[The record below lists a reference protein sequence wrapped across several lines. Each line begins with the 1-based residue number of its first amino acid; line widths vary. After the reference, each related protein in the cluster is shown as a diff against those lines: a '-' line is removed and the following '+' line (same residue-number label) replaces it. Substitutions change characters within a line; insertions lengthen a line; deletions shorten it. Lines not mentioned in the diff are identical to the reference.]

1 MAEKKFEPYV
11 SAETS
16 MAELTVKAVLLGAVM
31 AVVLG
36 AANAYLGMKVGL
48 TVAATF
54 PAAVVAMAALRPLRG
69 TILEENVARTSA
81 SVGEA
86 LVAGAIFT
94 IPAFVLAGVW
104 DEIHLIESAV
114 IMLVG
119 GVLGVLFVII
129 LRRTLVEEAG
139 LPFPESMAAAEIVKA
154 GQGGQTGAKYVF
166 GAMGLAALW
175 EVFVNT
181 RGIQLIRDSAE
192 RFVDFGASQI
202 NILGDSRSFAGGMR
216 LESPGALPALF
227 GVGFI
232 VGPQVSAVLFAGAL
246 LGHLFLAP
254 LALFLQ
260 PELVAGLGGE
270 QTMMDLSKAVY
281 DGQVKPL
288 AVGAMIVAAFYTL
301 YTLRKQL
308 VSGIRKGFSEIGGG
322 LDAEATGNR
331 LEVDLSL
338 KKVGIGIIV
347 LSIGLFV
354 LYRYFTGSIG
364 GSLVL
369 TVVMIILGFL
379 FAAVA
384 GYLVGLIGS
393 SNNPISGL
401 TLSTLILAAL
411 LMVMLNVSGG
421 AGIAGVLAV
430 SGVICC
436 SCGIAGDMMQDLKV
450 GHVLGGTPWRMEVG
464 ELIGVVPAALVLP
477 FVLFALDRTYT
488 IGSEALSAPQAGLMA
503 LMSKG
508 IVGGDMPWPL
518 VIAGMFLAVGFIL
531 VRAPAPMLIAVGMY
545 LPFYATA
552 GIFVG
557 GIFRWILDTMLKRSE
572 ADEEGTRRAEN
583 TGVLISSG
591 LIAGGALTAVVIAFV
606 VLGFNMIGTPLPEDP
621 AWQQMTAELGIKA
634 DEVPTFFDRLRGAIG
649 FTPSP
654 WLGLIAF
661 AGVGWL
667 LTWVPFKASR
677 DVE

>member
-1 MAEKKFEPYV
+1 MADKKFEPYV
-11 SAETS
+11 PASTT
-16 MAELTVKAVLLGAVM
+16 MKELTFKAVFLGALM

-54 PAAVVAMAALRPLRG
+54 PAAVVAMAALRPFRG

-104 DEIHLIESAV
+104 DQIHLLESAV
-114 IMLVG
+114 IMLIG
-119 GVLGVLFVII
+119 GLLGVFFVII
-129 LRRTLVEEAG
+129 LRRTLVEEAD

-154 GQGGQTGAKYVF
+154 GQGGQSGAKYVF

-175 EVFVNT
+175 EIFVNT
-181 RGIQLIRDSAE
+181 RGIQLIKDSAE
-192 RFVDFGASQI
+192 GFVEFGSSQI
-202 NILGDSRSFAGGMR
+202 GIMGSTKTYFGGMR
-216 LESPGALPALF
+216 FESPGALPALF

-232 VGPQVSAVLFAGAL
+232 VGLPVSAVLFAGAL
-246 LGHLFLAP
+246 LGHLFLTP

-260 PELVAGLGGE
+260 PELAAGLGGDA
-270 QTMMDLSKAVY
+270 TLMDLSKEVY
-281 DGQVKPL
+281 GNQVKPL

-301 YTLRKQL
+301 FNLRKQL
-308 VSGIRKGFSEIGGG
+308 ISGISRGFAEIGGG
-322 LDAEATGNR
+322 RDESVQENR
-331 LEVDLSL
+331 LEQDVSL
-338 KKVGIGIIV
+338 KKVGAGIIV
-347 LSIGLFV
+347 LSIGLFF
-354 LYRYFTGSIG
+354 LYKYFTGSIG

-411 LMVMLNVSGG
+411 LMVMLEVSGG

-430 SGVICC
+430 SGVVCC

-464 ELIGVVPAALVLP
+464 EIIGVIPAALALP
-477 FVLFALDRTYT
+477 FVLYALDQTYE
-488 IGSEALSAPQAGLMA
+488 IGSDALSAPQAGLMA
-503 LMSKG
+503 MMSKG
-508 IVGGDMPWPL
+508 IVGGEMAWPL
-518 VIAGMFLAVGFIL
+518 VIAGMFLAIGLIL
-531 VRAPAPMLIAVGMY
+531 IKAPAPMLIAVGMY

-557 GIFRWILDTMLKRSE
+557 GIFRWILDILLARSE
-572 ADEEGTRRAEN
+572 ASEEQNRKAEN

-591 LIAGGALTAVVIAFV
+591 LIAGGALTAVVIAFI
-606 VLGFNMIGTPLPEDP
+606 VLGYSILGTPLPDDP
-621 AWQQMTAELGIKA
+621 AWQQMTAELGMKA
-634 DEVPTFFDRLRGAIG
+634 DDVPTFLDRVRGAIG
-649 FTPSP
+649 LQPTA
-654 WLGLIAF
+654 WLGLIGF
-661 AGVGWL
+661 AVGGWL
-667 LTWVPFKASR
+667 LTWVPFRASKV
-677 DVE
+677 DS

>member
-1 MAEKKFEPYV
+1 MADSKFEPYV
-11 SAETS
+11 PASTS
-16 MAELTVKAVLLGAVM
+16 MPELTFKAIFLGALM
-31 AVVLG
+31 AVILG

-54 PAAVVAMAALRPLRG
+54 PAAVVAMAALRPFRG

-104 DEIHLIESAV
+104 DEIHLLESAL
-114 IMLVG
+114 IMLIG
-119 GVLGVLFVII
+119 GLLGVLFVII
-129 LRRTLVEEAG
+129 LRRTLVEEAE

-154 GQGGQTGAKYVF
+154 GQGGQSGAKYVF

-175 EVFVNT
+175 EIFVNT
-181 RGIQLIRDSAE
+181 RGIQLVKDYGE
-192 RFVDFGASQI
+192 GFLEFGRSQI
-202 NILGDSRSFAGGMR
+202 GIMGSTRTHVGGMR

-232 VGPQVSAVLFAGAL
+232 VGLPVSAVLFAGAL

-260 PELVAGLGGE
+260 PELAAGLTGNA
-270 QTMMDLSKAVY
+270 TLMDLSKEVY
-281 DGQVKPL
+281 ASQVKPL
-288 AVGAMIVAAFYTL
+288 AVGAMIIAAFYTL
-301 YTLRKQL
+301 YGLRKQL
-308 VSGIRKGFSEIGGG
+308 ISGIGRGFAEIGGAR
-322 LDAEATGNR
+322 DAEAEGNR
-331 LEVDLSL
+331 LEQDIRLTR
-338 KKVGIGIIV
+338 VGGGILV
-347 LSIGLFV
+347 MAVALFF

-364 GSLVL
+364 GSLAL

-411 LMVMLNVSGG
+411 LMVMLNIHGG

-450 GHVLGGTPWRMEVG
+450 GHVLGGTPWRMQVG
-464 ELIGVVPAALVLP
+464 EIIGVVPAALALP

-488 IGSEALSAPQAGLMA
+488 IGSDALSAPQAGLMA

-508 IVGGDMPWPL
+508 IVGGDMAWPL
-518 VIAGMFLAVGFIL
+518 VIAGAFLAVGLIL
-531 VRAPAPMLIAVGMY
+531 IKAPAPMLIAVGMY

-557 GIFRWILDTMLKRSE
+557 GIFRWIMDTMLARSK
-572 ADEEGTRRAEN
+572 AGEGRTTKAEN

-591 LIAGGALTAVVIAFV
+591 LIAGGALTAVVIAFI
-606 VLGFNMIGTPLPEDP
+606 VLGYNMLGTPMPGDP
-621 AWQQMTAELGIKA
+621 AWQQMTASLGIKA
-634 DEVPTFFDRLRGAIG
+634 DEVPTFLDHLRGAIG
-649 FTPSP
+649 FEPTA

-661 AGVGWL
+661 VGVGAL
-667 LTWVPFKASR
+667 LTWVPFRASR
-677 DVE
+677 DEG

>member
-1 MAEKKFEPYV
+1 MADTKFEPYV
-11 SAETS
+11 PASTS
-16 MAELTVKAVLLGAVM
+16 MPELTVKAVLLGALM

-54 PAAVVAMAALRPLRG
+54 PAAVVAMAALRPFRG

-104 DEIHLIESAV
+104 DEIHLVESAV

-119 GVLGVLFVII
+119 GVLGVLFVIV

-175 EVFVNT
+175 EIFVNT
-181 RGIQLIRDSAE
+181 RGIQLVRDSAE
-192 RFVDFGASQI
+192 RFIDFGASQI
-202 NILGDSRSFAGGMR
+202 EMVGGSRTFAGGMR
-216 LESPGALPALF
+216 VESPGALPALF

-246 LGHLFLAP
+246 FGHLFLAP

-260 PELVAGLGGE
+260 PGLAADLGGGD
-270 QTMMDLSKAVY
+270 TMMDLAKVVY
-281 DGQVKPL
+281 GSQVKPL
-288 AVGAMIVAAFYTL
+288 AVGTMIVAAFYTL
-301 YTLRKQL
+301 YNLRKQL
-308 VSGIRKGFSEIGGG
+308 VSGIRKGFAEIGGG
-322 LDAEATGNR
+322 VDAASAGNR
-331 LEVDLSL
+331 LEIDISL

-347 LSIGLFV
+347 LSVGLFV

-369 TVVMIILGFL
+369 TIVMIILGFL

-411 LMVMLNVSGG
+411 LMVMLNIHGG

-464 ELIGVVPAALVLP
+464 EIIGVIPAALVLP
-477 FVLFALDRTYT
+477 FVLYALDRTYT
-488 IGSEALSAPQAGLMA
+488 IGSDALSAPQAGLMA

-508 IVGGDMPWPL
+508 IVGGEMPWPL
-518 VIAGMFLAVGFIL
+518 VIAGMFLAVGLIL
-531 VRAPAPMLIAVGMY
+531 IRAPAPMLIAVGMY

-557 GIFRWILDTMLKRSE
+557 GIFRWIMDTMLQRAE
-572 ADEEGTRRAEN
+572 AGEERVRKAEN

-591 LIAGGALTAVVIAFV
+591 LIAGGALTAVVIAFI
-606 VLGFNMIGTPLPEDP
+606 VLGYNVLGTALPADP
-621 AWQQMTAELGIKA
+621 AWQEMTAALGLRA
-634 DEVPTFFDRLRGAIG
+634 DEVPTFLDRLRGSIG
-649 FTPSP
+649 FSPSA

-667 LTWVPFKASR
+667 LIGVPFRASR
-677 DVE
+677 DTA

>member
-1 MAEKKFEPYV
+1 MADSEFKPYV
-11 SAETS
+11 PASTT
-16 MAELTVKAVLLGAVM
+16 MAELTFKAVFLGALM

-69 TILEENVARTSA
+69 TILEENLTRTSA

-104 DEIHLIESAV
+104 DEIHLLESAT
-114 IMLVG
+114 IMLIG
-119 GVLGVLFVII
+119 GLLGVLFVII

-154 GQGGQTGAKYVF
+154 GQGGQSDAKFVF

-175 EVFVNT
+175 EIFVNT
-181 RGIQLIRDSAE
+181 RGIRLIKDSTE
-192 RFVDFGASQI
+192 TFVEFGRSQI
-202 NILGDSRSFAGGMR
+202 DLLGSSKSFTGGMR
-216 LESPGALPALF
+216 FESPGALPALF

-232 VGPQVSAVLFAGAL
+232 VGPQVAAVLFAGAVA
-246 LGHLFLAP
+246 GHLFLAP

-260 PELVAGLGGE
+260 PELAAAVGDGGL
-270 QTMMDLSKAVY
+270 MDLSKEVY
-281 DGQVKPL
+281 GSQIKPL

-308 VSGIRKGFSEIGGG
+308 ISGISRGFAEIGGG
-322 LDAEATGNR
+322 LKDAAAVSRTEQ
-331 LEVDLSL
+331 DLSL
-338 KKVGIGIIV
+338 TKVGAGILV
-347 LSIGLFV
+347 MSVALFF
-354 LYRYFTGSIG
+354 LYKYFTGSIG

-411 LMVMLNVSGG
+411 LMVMLNVTGG

-430 SGVICC
+430 SGVVCC

-464 ELIGVVPAALVLP
+464 EIIGVIPAALALP
-477 FVLFALDRTYT
+477 FVLFALDRTYE

-503 LMSKG
+503 MMSKG
-508 IVGGDMPWPL
+508 IVGGEMAWPL
-518 VIAGMFLAVGFIL
+518 VIAGMFLAAALIL
-531 VRAPAPMLIAVGMY
+531 IRAPAPMLIAVGMY
-545 LPFYATA
+545 LPFYATS

-557 GIFRWILDTMLKRSE
+557 GIFRWILDTMLARGE
-572 ADEEGTRRAEN
+572 ADDDQKTTAEN

-591 LIAGGALTAVVIAFV
+591 LIAGGALTAVVIAFI
-606 VLGFNMIGTPLPEDP
+606 VLGYNILGTPMPNDP
-621 AWQQMTAELGIKA
+621 SYQAMTAELGIKA
-634 DEVPTFFDRLRGAIG
+634 DEVPTFLDTVRGAIG
-649 FTPSP
+649 FEPTA

-661 AGVGWL
+661 VGVGLL
-667 LTWVPFKASR
+667 LTWVPYRRSR
-677 DVE
+677 R

>member
-1 MAEKKFEPYV
+1 MADHEFKPYV
-11 SAETS
+11 PASTS
-16 MAELTVKAVLLGAVM
+16 MAELTFKAVFLGALM

-54 PAAVVAMAALRPLRG
+54 PAAVVAMAALRPFKG
-69 TILEENVARTSA
+69 TVLEENVARTSA

-104 DEIHLIESAV
+104 DEIHLLESAL
-114 IMLVG
+114 IMLIG
-119 GVLGVLFVII
+119 GLLGVLFVII
-129 LRRTLVEEAG
+129 LRRTLVEEAE

-154 GQGGQTGAKYVF
+154 GQGGQSEAKYVF

-175 EVFVNT
+175 EIFVNS
-181 RGIQLIRDSAE
+181 RGIRLVKDSAE
-192 RFVDFGASQI
+192 TFVEFGRSQIDLLGASK
-202 NILGDSRSFAGGMR
+202 SFFGGMR
-216 LESPGALPALF
+216 FESPGALPALF

-232 VGPQVSAVLFAGAL
+232 VGPQVAAILFAGAVC
-246 LGHLFLAP
+246 GHLFLAP

-260 PELVAGLGGE
+260 PELAAALGGDGSL
-270 QTMMDLSKAVY
+270 MDLSKEVY
-281 DGQVKPL
+281 GSQIKPL

-301 YTLRKQL
+301 YNLRKQL
-308 VSGIRKGFSEIGGG
+308 ISGISRGFAEIGGG
-322 LDAEATGNR
+322 RKDAA
-331 LEVDLSL
+331 EVSRIETDLSL
-338 KKVGIGIIV
+338 TKVGGGILV
-347 LSIGLFV
+347 MSVALFF
-354 LYRYFTGSIG
+354 LYKYFTGSIG

-369 TVVMIILGFL
+369 TVVMVILGFL

-411 LMVMLNVSGG
+411 LMVMLNVTGG

-430 SGVICC
+430 SGVVCC

-450 GHVLGGTPWRMEVG
+450 GHVLGGTPWRMEIG
-464 ELIGVVPAALVLP
+464 EIIGVIPAALALP
-477 FVLFALDRTYT
+477 FVLYALDRTYE
-488 IGSEALSAPQAGLMA
+488 IGSAALSAPQAGLMA
-503 LMSKG
+503 MMSKG
-508 IVGGDMPWPL
+508 IVGGEMAWPL
-518 VIAGMFLAVGFIL
+518 VIAGMFLAAALIL
-531 VRAPAPMLIAVGMY
+531 IKAPAPMLIAVGMY
-545 LPFYATA
+545 LPFYATS

-557 GIFRWILDTMLKRSE
+557 GIFRWIMDTLVAKSE
-572 ADEEGTRRAEN
+572 SNVEQKTKAEN

-591 LIAGGALTAVVIAFV
+591 LIAGGALTAVVIAFI
-606 VLGFNMIGTPLPEDP
+606 VLGYNILGTPMPDDP
-621 AWQQMTAELGIKA
+621 AYQAMTAELGIKA
-634 DEVPTFFDRLRGAIG
+634 DEVPTFLDTLRGAIG
-649 FTPSP
+649 FTPTA

-661 AGVGWL
+661 VGVGFL
-667 LTWVPFKASR
+667 LTWVPYRRSR
-677 DVE
+677 Q

>member
-1 MAEKKFEPYV
+1 
-11 SAETS
+11 
-16 MAELTVKAVLLGAVM
+16 M

-54 PAAVVAMAALRPLRG
+54 PAAVVAMAALRPFRG

-104 DEIHLIESAV
+104 EEIHLLESAL
-114 IMLVG
+114 IMLIG
-119 GVLGVLFVII
+119 GLLGVLFVII
-129 LRRTLVEEAG
+129 LRRTLVEEAD

-154 GQGGQTGAKYVF
+154 GQGGQSEAKYVF

-175 EVFVNT
+175 EIFVNS
-181 RGIQLIRDSAE
+181 RGLRLITESAE
-192 RFVDFGASQI
+192 GFVEFGRSQI
-202 NILGDSRSFAGGMR
+202 GLLGSQKSFTGGMR

-232 VGPQVSAVLFAGAL
+232 VGPKVSAVLFAGAV

-260 PELVAGLGGE
+260 PELTAGLSGE
-270 QTMMDLSKAVY
+270 AGLMDLSKEVY
-281 DGQVKPL
+281 GSQVKPL

-308 VSGIRKGFSEIGGG
+308 ISGISRGFSEIGGG
-322 LDAEATGNR
+322 RDAEAQENR
-331 LEVDLSL
+331 LAKDLSL
-338 KKVGIGIIV
+338 TKVGAGILV
-347 LSIGLFV
+347 MAVALFF
-354 LYRYFTGSIG
+354 LYKYFTGSVG

-369 TVVMIILGFL
+369 TVVMIVLGFL

-411 LMVMLNVSGG
+411 LMVMLNISGG

-430 SGVICC
+430 SGVVCC

-464 ELIGVVPAALVLP
+464 EIIGVIPAALALP
-477 FVLFALDRTYT
+477 FVLFALDRTYE
-488 IGSEALSAPQAGLMA
+488 IGSDALSAPQAGLMA
-503 LMSKG
+503 MMSKG
-508 IVGGDMPWPL
+508 IVEGEMAWPL
-518 VIAGMFLAVGFIL
+518 VIAGMFLAVGLIL
-531 VRAPAPMLIAVGMY
+531 IRAPAPMLVAVGMY
-545 LPFYATA
+545 LPFYATS

-557 GIFRWILDTMLKRSE
+557 GLMRWIMESKLSREK
-572 ADEEGTRRAEN
+572 AGEERTRKAEN
-583 TGVLISSG
+583 TGVLVSSG

-606 VLGFNMIGTPLPEDP
+606 VLGFNILGTPMPDDP
-621 AWQQMTAELGIKA
+621 AYQAMTAELGIKS
-634 DEVPTFFDRLRGAIG
+634 DEVPTFLDKLRGAIG
-649 FTPSP
+649 FTPNP

-661 AGVGWL
+661 VGVGLL
-667 LTWVPFKASR
+667 LTWLPVHRSR
-677 DVE
+677 Q

>member
-1 MAEKKFEPYV
+1 MPDSKFEPYV
-11 SAETS
+11 PASTD
-16 MAELTVKAVLLGAVM
+16 MAELTVKAVLLGALM
-31 AVVLG
+31 AVLLG

-69 TILEENVARTSA
+69 TVLEENIARTSA

-104 DEIHLIESAV
+104 DEVHLLESAL

-154 GQGGQTGAKYVF
+154 GQGGQSGAKYVF

-181 RGIQLIRDSAE
+181 RGIQLVQDYAE
-192 RFVDFGASQI
+192 RFFEFGSSQI
-202 NILGDSRSFAGGMR
+202 ELMGETKTFAGGMR
-216 LESPGALPALF
+216 VESPGALPALF

-232 VGPQVSAVLFAGAL
+232 VGLPVSAVLFAGAL

-260 PELVAGLGGE
+260 PELAAGLGGDA
-270 QTMMDLSKAVY
+270 TLMDLSKEVY
-281 DGQVKPL
+281 GSQVKPL
-288 AVGAMIVAAFYTL
+288 AVGAMIVAAFFTL
-301 YTLRKQL
+301 YSLRTQL
-308 VSGIRKGFSEIGGG
+308 ASGIRGGFAEIGGG
-322 LDAEATGNR
+322 RDEASQANR
-331 LEVDLSL
+331 LERDLSL
-338 KKVGIGIIV
+338 KHVGAGIIV
-347 LSIGLFV
+347 LAVGLFF
-354 LYRYFTGSIG
+354 LYKYFTGSIG

-369 TVVMIILGFL
+369 TLVMIILGFL

-411 LMVMLNVSGG
+411 LMVMLNITGG

-464 ELIGVVPAALVLP
+464 ELIGVVPAALALP
-477 FVLFALDRTYT
+477 FVLFALDRTYH
-488 IGSEALSAPQAGLMA
+488 IGSDALSAPQAGLMA
-503 LMSKG
+503 MMSKG
-508 IVGGDMPWPL
+508 IVGGDMAWPL
-518 VIAGMFLAVGFIL
+518 VIAGMFLAVGLIL
-531 VRAPAPMLIAVGMY
+531 IKAPAPMLIAVGMY

-557 GIFRWILDTMLKRSE
+557 GIFRWMLDTMLARKEASEERS
-572 ADEEGTRRAEN
+572 RKAEN

-606 VLGFNMIGTPLPEDP
+606 VLGYNMLGTPLPDDP
-621 AWQQMTAELGIKA
+621 SWQQMTAELGLKA
-634 DEVPTFFDRLRGAIG
+634 DEVPTFLDRLRGAIG
-649 FTPSP
+649 LQPTA

-667 LTWVPFKASR
+667 LTWVPLRASR
-677 DVE
+677 DGT

>member
-1 MAEKKFEPYV
+1 MADSKFEPYV
-11 SAETS
+11 PASTD

-31 AVVLG
+31 AVLLG

-69 TILEENVARTSA
+69 TVLEENIARTSA

-104 DEIHLIESAV
+104 DEIHLLESAL

-154 GQGGQTGAKYVF
+154 GQGGQSGAKFVF
-166 GAMGLAALW
+166 GSMGLAALW
-175 EVFVNT
+175 EIFVNT
-181 RGIQLIRDSAE
+181 RGIQLVKDSAE
-192 RFVDFGASQI
+192 RFVEFGSSQI
-202 NILGDSRSFAGGMR
+202 ELMGSTKTFAGGMR

-232 VGPQVSAVLFAGAL
+232 VGLPVSAVLFAGAL

-260 PELVAGLGGE
+260 PELAAGLGGDA
-270 QTMMDLSKAVY
+270 TVMDLSKEVY
-281 DGQVKPL
+281 NSQVKPL
-288 AVGAMIVAAFYTL
+288 AVGAMIVAAFFTL
-301 YTLRKQL
+301 YSLRKQL
-308 VSGIRKGFSEIGGG
+308 VSGISKGFAEIGGTH
-322 LDAEATGNR
+322 DASSGTNR
-331 LEVDLSL
+331 LEKDLSL
-338 KKVGIGIIV
+338 KGVGLGIIV
-347 LSIGLFV
+347 LAVGLFF
-354 LYRYFTGSIG
+354 LYQYFTGSIG

-369 TVVMIILGFL
+369 TVVMLILGFL

-464 ELIGVVPAALVLP
+464 ELIGVVPAALALP
-477 FVLFALDRTYT
+477 FVLYALDRTYE

-503 LMSKG
+503 MMSKG
-508 IVGGDMPWPL
+508 IVGGDMAWPL
-518 VIAGMFLAVGFIL
+518 VIAGMFLAVGLIL
-531 VRAPAPMLIAVGMY
+531 IKAPAPMLIAVGMY

-557 GIFRWILDTMLKRSE
+557 GIFRWILDTMLTRKEASE
-572 ADEEGTRRAEN
+572 EQSRKAEN

-606 VLGFNMIGTPLPEDP
+606 VLGYNMLGTPLPDDP
-621 AWQQMTAELGIKA
+621 SWQHMTAELGIKA
-634 DEVPTFFDRLRGAIG
+634 DEVPTFLDRLRGAIG
-649 FTPSP
+649 LQPTA

-667 LTWVPFKASR
+667 LTWVPFRASR
-677 DVE
+677 DGT